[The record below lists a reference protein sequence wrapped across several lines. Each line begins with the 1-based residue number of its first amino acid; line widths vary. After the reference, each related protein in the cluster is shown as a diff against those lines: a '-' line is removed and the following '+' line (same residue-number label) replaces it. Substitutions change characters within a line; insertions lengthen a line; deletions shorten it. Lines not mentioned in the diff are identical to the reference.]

1 MNYRSHQIS
10 PGVESQTRGRQCGVI
25 AMLILGAGALLA
37 VSTFAP
43 RSAEGF
49 VFQEPPLVID
59 DGLTDEERE
68 FIDRPISELT
78 PEERKRRDEILNKM
92 KEHLLEM
99 MEKREQTKKEQGLD
113 KKKGTKPPTTARPK
127 RPVRRPTPPSKGGEP
142 KGKKEEVKKED
153 AAKRP
158 PIARPRKMY
167 TPPGA
172 EPPTE
177 PEDNY
182 RQPFDQRYY
191 SFGLRNGSYIEL
203 VEMFA
208 RKTGLPV
215 LGLPVKLVGA
225 RPEDSQITYISAELT
240 DFRTT
245 LHQINDLL
253 FYEVLPPL
261 YLYYNADE
269 FRLELDAFKEL
280 RFKLPPS
287 RLFTSIEAVKL
298 EVAQAKL
305 MQSDIVRVFF
315 RPESAAD
322 MRVFNEQV
330 SNMFGEWV
338 LMTTVEGT
346 GVIDYTGRVDILEKI
361 QDYMVIIGPMLTG
374 EAELTI
380 LPVDYIEPSEALEKL
395 MVLVDNVITGASEG
409 NFRGRRTG
417 RGRSAKNDPS
427 TSEAQKILVIP
438 DDDYDVL
445 LVRGLPYKVTEV
457 KRILEVIDR
466 PSADKDLP
474 EPVVVKLRHAQAEAV
489 AETLDDLINGGRR
502 SPAVRSPKRGKKGE
516 TPRAGSSSS
525 DELRIYPIVRTNS
538 LFLLG
543 PKELI
548 EHAKYIITEKLD
560 VEVETTYRIVP
571 IEKGNPEQI
580 IGTVESLLT
589 QPGKKPGDRSARTV
603 NMEIL
608 GDKIYISGEPAMMS
622 VAEQLIRELDGG
634 TIESDRV
641 FVHRL
646 KNAKPSEVVNY
657 LRLIAVP
664 GAEPVAK
671 GKRASRTA
679 RKVARFFDDDA
690 TGRVFFHGSPREW
703 EDKILPLIELFDEVR
718 EKDGGSIEFVEIK
731 YADPNNIVSMLNSVY
746 GGPKRGKPGDDD
758 GPQFIPTP
766 RGVIITGTVSGSEIK
781 HIRQMIDLMD
791 PDLNEF
797 EKRTFMLANI
807 EPEEVKEAI
816 ISLFIAPTAGG
827 GTRRPP
833 KGGASAPAQTIRM
846 ALIPGGIIVHAP
858 KEDMPEL
865 AEFIEQLD
873 SDDSSVKF
881 VRRNFDLEHADPL
894 VVQEAIQNLFSTA
907 GAPKGGKRRTEP
919 GALDKN
925 TIRTS
930 ISARSIIVFAAE
942 DRFDEIERIIQTL
955 DRPAAEDGIVT
966 RRFEMIYADAE
977 VVADQIEQMLEIK
990 LAETQLRASGKAKA
1004 RARQASLS
1012 VLANTNSIWVTAPLS
1027 IVEYAAELV
1036 PELDREEGEIEVI
1049 YKIYDCVNA
1058 RADDLADLLNMLYSG
1073 GGIQTSRRSGDKK
1086 KDASARARD
1095 RIKRRL
1101 AGDGPEDLNIV
1112 ALPGNQALSISGPRK
1127 MVEQALVRAIEI
1139 DHKIVDDGLFTKTFT
1154 LLWADVDDV
1163 AEGIIEMLG
1172 EKARGGARKASADLD
1187 LWDFET
1193 GPRRAGDISVW
1204 PRYQTSTLM
1213 VVAPADKMVLIE
1225 AFIEHCENIDNP
1237 DTDAPALPEPFVL
1250 YRPKYLGAYEIAS
1263 MTRTVISTV
1272 YTNSLPVELDYL
1284 DRNTVVLKGTRRYF
1298 DEVLELI
1305 TKYVDTEE
1313 NAGAV
1318 EPVTS
1323 FLSPVPG
1330 NMHAEQ
1336 VIRMVSRILTDIDV
1350 EAQNMSGMSGALL
1363 GDSIPEIPAG
1373 PE

>member
-99 MEKREQTKKEQGLD
+99 MEKREQIKKEQGLD

-182 RQPFDQRYY
+182 RQPFDERQY

-225 RPEDSQITYISAELT
+225 RPEDSLITYVSAELT

-261 YLYYNADE
+261 YLYYNTDE

-380 LPVDYIEPSEALEKL
+380 LPVEYIEPSEALEKL

-409 NFRGRRTG
+409 NFRGRRTS
-417 RGRSAKNDPS
+417 RGRNVKNDPS

-445 LVRGLPYKVTEV
+445 LVRGLPYKVAEV
-457 KRILEVIDR
+457 KKILEVIDR
-466 PSADKDLP
+466 PPADPDFP
-474 EPVVVKLRHAQAEAV
+474 DPVVIKLEHAQAESA
-489 AETLDDLINGGRR
+489 AEILEEIVNGGRKPRIRTTSR
-502 SPAVRSPKRGKKGE
+502 SKKGE
-516 TPRAGSSSS
+516 TSRVVTSSGN
-525 DELRIYPIVRTNS
+525 DELRIIPYPRSNS
-538 LFLLG
+538 LVLLG
-543 PKELI
+543 PQERIDHAKRIIADFLDKEFENKFLQVRV
-548 EHAKYIITEKLD
+548 EHAD
-560 VEVETTYRIVP
+560 P
-571 IEKGNPEQI
+571 DQI
-580 IGTVESLLT
+580 AAKVLSLLAP
-589 QPGKKPGDRSARTV
+589 PGKKGDRGPENLNIEVIGSVLFVR
-603 NMEIL
+603 
-608 GDKIYISGEPAMMS
+608 GEPAMMNTAAS
-622 VAEQLIRELDGG
+622 LIKELDGQMPKP
-634 TIESDRV
+634 TT
-641 FVHRL
+641 FVVRL
-646 KNAKPSEVVNY
+646 ENAKPSEVVNY
-657 LRLIAVP
+657 LRLIMAQSAAP
-664 GAEPVAK
+664 SPK
-671 GKRASRTA
+671 GKRAARQSSNVSRF
-679 RKVARFFDDDA
+679 VADDA
-690 TGRVFFHGSPREW
+690 TSRVFFRGSQREW
-703 EDKILPLIELFDEVR
+703 EHEILPLIELFDEAR
-718 EKDGGSIEFVEIK
+718 EEDGGSIEFVEIK
-731 YADPNNIVSMLNSVY
+731 YADPNNIVSMLNTVY
-746 GGPKRGKPGDDD
+746 GGPKRGKPGDQD

-1101 AGDGPEDLNIV
+1101 AGDGPENLNIV
-1112 ALPGNQALSISGPRK
+1112 ALPGNQALSISGPRN

-1139 DHKIVDDGLFTKTFT
+1139 DHKIIDDGLLTKTFT

-1172 EKARGGARKASADLD
+1172 EKTRGAARKASADLD

-1237 DTDAPALPEPFVL
+1237 DTDAPVLPEPFVL
-1250 YRPKYLGAYEIAS
+1250 YRPKYLGAYEIVT

-1272 YTNSLPVELDYL
+1272 YPNSLPVDLDYL
-1284 DRNTVVLKGTRRYF
+1284 NRNTVVLKGTRRYF
-1298 DEVLELI
+1298 DEVLNLI

-1323 FLSPVPG
+1323 FLPPVPG
-1330 NMHAEQ
+1330 SMHAEQ